1 MPPKGSR
8 PSFIGKDPIWSQVT
22 TRASGKTNPLVI
34 CNHCQKEWTSS
45 APTRIRQHL
54 TLCTSLPEQLWDEFQ
69 PQLRYPDLQ
78 LLDPQSLPPPPGVR
92 TAVAGP
98 PRKRKAQKTEVQVEA
113 VDEDEMETLD
123 RECAEWIFG
132 TGLPLATV
140 DHPLFKKFVRRLRPD
155 YDAPPGWRLGSVI
168 NAGSAGGIAGSLA
181 EILRNQESAFEHGAS

>member
-8 PSFIGKDPIWSQVT
+8 PNFIGKDPIWSEVT
-22 TRASGKTNPLVI
+22 TSSSGKTNPLVI

-54 TLCTSLPEQLWDEFQ
+54 TTCTSLPEQLWDEFQ

-78 LLDPQSLPPPPGVR
+78 LLDPQSLPLPPGVR
-92 TAVAGP
+92 PVVPGP
-98 PRKRKAQKTEVQVEA
+98 PRKRKAAKLDVEFDA
-113 VDEDEMETLD
+113 PENEMESLD

-140 DHPLFKKFVRRLRPD
+140 DHPLFKKFMRRLRPD
-155 YDAPPGWRLGSVI
+155 YDSPPGWRLGEVMASG
-168 NAGSAGGIAGSLA
+168 ASGGIAGSLA
-181 EILRNQESAFEHGAS
+181 DILRNQESAFEEGAP